1 MPDIF
6 GSRFGKVF
14 KVKGSTPGRL
24 SPIDFEPKLA
34 GDNVDILITSIGL
47 SQSTKLAFFHTLSDS
62 IYIYPLGNEISKCVI
77 EGLAVNSTD
86 CPAATATAGATSATA
101 TAGATREQAGSPDR
115 GTYTA
120 AKKIIDFYEKYRAS
134 NFRNIATPIKLSI
147 PPINNLTGFIDGMTL
162 QIGSG
167 DRDFG
172 YAKFSITMSIIP
184 SRNS

>member
-14 KVKGSTPGRL
+14 KVKGSAPGRL
-24 SPIDFEPKLA
+24 SPIDFNPKLA

-77 EGLAVNSTD
+77 EGLAVNSAD
-86 CPAATATAGATSATA
+86 CDSAT
-101 TAGATREQAGSPDR
+101 GE
-115 GTYTA
+115 YTA

-134 NFRNIATPIKLSI
+134 NFKNIASPVKLSI
-147 PPINNLTGFIDGMTL
+147 PPIDNLTGFIDGMTL